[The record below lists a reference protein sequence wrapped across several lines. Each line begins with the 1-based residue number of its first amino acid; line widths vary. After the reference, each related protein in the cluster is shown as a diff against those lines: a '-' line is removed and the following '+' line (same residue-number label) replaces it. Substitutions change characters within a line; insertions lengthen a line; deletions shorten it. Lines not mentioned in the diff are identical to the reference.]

1 MKEYIIE
8 NEKFTEIY
16 EKVENIYSALAIIK
30 HYCNDNRTSE
40 DISVIYP
47 TLKYTFRESDRLFA
61 YFIHKKYADKNE
73 KFTFNI

>member
-8 NEKFTEIY
+8 NETFTEIY

-47 TLKYTFRESDRLFA
+47 RIILSK
-61 YFIHKKYADKNE
+61 FIFYLNI
-73 KFTFNI
+73 FNNFSEI